1 MSVLGTFQALQHRAA
16 PLFCEIELVRS
27 ALLQGATAARC
38 ARADAPTLVCP
49 AKEKASEIAC
59 LAANEAVQ
67 MHGGIDMTDEFT
79 LSFFMKRAKAGAESL
94 GDAYYHSDRFA
105 QLVGY

>member
-1 MSVLGTFQALQHRAA
+1 MRRRCFA
-16 PLFCEIELVRS
+16 RS
-27 ALLQGATAARC
+27 NWC
-38 ARADAPTLVCP
+38 ARRCCKARQPLDARAPDAPTLVYP